1 MEARDRRATLGL
13 VVAAVA
19 AWLAVAV
26 VLLTQD
32 PNADV
37 GVRYAGA
44 AVIGLAA
51 GLSAAPLFWLAGF
64 ARQRRISF
72 RGDWIRAAR
81 RGAWVGGVV
90 GLIVLLRIEGLFQP
104 QVGLFV
110 IALAIVAEVSL
121 SSRS

>member
-1 MEARDRRATLGL
+1 MEARDRRANLGL
-13 VVAAVA
+13 FVAAAV

-32 PNADV
+32 PLADV

-44 AVIGLAA
+44 ALIGLAL
-51 GLSAAPLFWLAGF
+51 GLTTTPLWWLAGF
-64 ARQRRISF
+64 ARQRRIAF
-72 RGDWIRAAR
+72 RGDWGRAVR
-81 RGAWVGGVV
+81 RGAWVAGVS
-90 GLIVLLRIEGLFQP
+90 GLIVLLRLEGLFQP

-121 SSRS
+121 STRR